1 MLEIYKISVG
11 SQPMILFSEDYIKH
25 CVFVARLT
33 EYFSGNRIHVDKVRY
48 YKNTDLDI
56 DLHIFLHD
64 LYIDDADYAD
74 YALIQEKIRAFA
86 TPFFQ
91 SFLSTFSDEDDEFN
105 FIDYVDRK
113 YTEQFLHIVE
123 ENKDHLMKEAD

>member
-1 MLEIYKISVG
+1 MLEIYKISVDG
-11 SQPMILFSEDYIKH
+11 QPMILFSEDYIKH

-33 EYFSGNRIHVDKVRY
+33 EYFSGNVIHVDKVRY
-48 YKNTDLDI
+48 WKNTDLSI

-74 YALIQEKIRAFA
+74 YALAQEKIRAFG

-91 SFLSTFSDEDDEFN
+91 SFLDTLYDEDDELN
-105 FIDYVDRK
+105 FIDYFDRD
-113 YTEQFLHIVE
+113 YTTQFLCVVE
-123 ENKDHLMKEAD
+123 ANKDHLMKEAD